1 MAKTGKVDIRVR
13 EMIIKRHEQDQPA
26 AGLPFEEWCGNVG
39 KELNVSPTAVR
50 TAIIEASLDFRN
62 AMDSERMTLA
72 QKVFYRIG
80 ANELHLA
87 EKLMESLNATQE
99 VLVQFEEVE
108 IHEGENA
115 QGKFRQPIKV
125 RNPRKDENGDWIV
138 HKQPNYNARVNAI
151 KLFIDVL
158 GAKVPEQQTL
168 NIMSEQKVTL
178 TTLDEREL
186 HEHLAAITGKLAELQ
201 CLPATAG
208 AQTPDSGG
216 TPRTRVRKGLPA
228 VVDVWNED
236 SGRAGSDGEPV
247 QAVPESTLYSTPH
260 RRLRK

>member
-1 MAKTGKVDIRVR
+1 LAKTGKVDIRVR

-62 AMDSERMTLA
+62 VMDSERMTLA

-125 RNPRKDENGDWIV
+125 RNPRKDANGNWIV
-138 HKQPNYNARVNAI
+138 HSQPNYNARVNAI

-168 NIMSEQKVTL
+168 NIMSDQKITL
-178 TTLDEREL
+178 TTLDETEL
-186 HEHLAAITGKLAELQ
+186 HERLAAITGKLTELQ
-201 CLPATAG
+201 RLPAVAG
-208 AQTPDSGG
+208 AQAPTGGG
-216 TPRTRVRKGLPA
+216 TPGTKVRAGLPA
-228 VVDVWNED
+228 VVDVRNED

>member
-1 MAKTGKVDIRVR
+1 MPKTGKVDIRVR
-13 EMIIKRHEQDQPA
+13 ELIIKRHEQDQPP
-26 AGLPFEEWCGNVG
+26 AGLPFEEWCAKVG
-39 KELNVSPTAVR
+39 KELNVAPSGVRNAV
-50 TAIIEASLDFRN
+50 IEASLDFRN

-72 QKVFYRIG
+72 QKVFYRVG

-99 VLVQFEEVE
+99 TLVMFEEVE

-178 TTLDEREL
+178 TMLDEREL
-186 HEHLAAITGKLAELQ
+186 HESLSVITGKLAELQ
-201 CLPATAG
+201 RLPAASG
-208 AQTPDSGG
+208 TPTPNRGG
-216 TPRTRVRKGLPA
+216 TPGAGVREGLPL
-228 VVDVWNED
+228 VVDVRNED
-236 SGRAGSDGEPV
+236 GGRAGSDGQPV
-247 QAVPESTLYSTPH
+247 QAVPESALYSTPH

>member
-1 MAKTGKVDIRVR
+1 MARIGKVDIRVR
-13 EMIIKRHEQDQPA
+13 ELIVKRHEQDQPP
-26 AGLPFEEWCGNVG
+26 AGLPFEEWCRTVG
-39 KELNVSPTAVR
+39 KDLNVSSTAVR
-50 TAIIEASLDFRN
+50 NAVIEASLDFRN

-87 EKLMESLNATQE
+87 EKLVESLNATQE

-168 NIMSEQKVTL
+168 NIMSDQKITL
-178 TTLDEREL
+178 TTLDETEL
-186 HEHLAAITGKLAELQ
+186 HERLAAITGKLTELQ
-201 CLPATAG
+201 RLPAVAG
-208 AQTPDSGG
+208 AQAPTGGG
-216 TPRTRVRKGLPA
+216 TPGARVRKGLPA
-228 VVDVWNED
+228 VVDVRNED